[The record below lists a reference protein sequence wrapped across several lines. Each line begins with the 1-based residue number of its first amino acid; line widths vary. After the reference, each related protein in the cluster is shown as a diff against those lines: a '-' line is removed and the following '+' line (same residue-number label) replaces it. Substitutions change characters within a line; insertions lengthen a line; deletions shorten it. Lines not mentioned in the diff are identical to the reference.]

1 MSNKNRQNNQSSG
14 KINFKGGLWVIGVI
28 AIIIFAIVTA
38 TEDYSEGERIGFI
51 TKFSHKGRFWKS
63 WEGELNLT
71 QTGMNTS
78 SLFDFSIDNDN
89 ESSNVI
95 AMIDSAVNNGWKVK
109 LTYHQTYFKNW
120 LSNRGETDYFIKNIQ
135 ILDRSTLGNNN
146 SNGINQLQGRVI
158 DTIYVV
164 IDKSE
169 LIRKKEIK

>member
-1 MSNKNRQNNQSSG
+1 MSNKNRQNNQSPG
-14 KINFKGGLWVIGVI
+14 TTNLKGVLWVIGVI
-28 AIIIFAIVTA
+28 AFIIFAVVAA

-51 TKFSHKGRFWKS
+51 TKFSRKGRFWKS

-89 ESSNVI
+89 ESSSVI
-95 AMIDSAVNNGWKVK
+95 SMIDSAVNNGWKVK

-120 LSNRGETDYFIKNIQ
+120 LSNRGETNYFIKGIQ
-135 ILDRSTLGNNN
+135 ILDKSTLGSDNT
-146 SNGINQLQGRVI
+146 NQVQGRVI
-158 DTIYVV
+158 DTVYVV

-169 LIRKKEIK
+169 LYKKK